1 MPLAAC
7 TSPADSQTG
16 RHGGREAGRQEG
28 REGVT
33 QTTIKLTSHAAHKP
47 DGFIS
52 PNNAFLGLLDQ
63 DSRRR
68 GASACQHIVSEKTIT
83 QKTTELN
90 FLCDIATS

>member
-52 PNNAFLGLLDQ
+52 PNMHSLVYSIKTADDEVLQRVSISCLRKLSHKKLL
-63 DSRRR
+63 
-68 GASACQHIVSEKTIT
+68 
-83 QKTTELN
+83 N
-90 FLCDIATS
+90 